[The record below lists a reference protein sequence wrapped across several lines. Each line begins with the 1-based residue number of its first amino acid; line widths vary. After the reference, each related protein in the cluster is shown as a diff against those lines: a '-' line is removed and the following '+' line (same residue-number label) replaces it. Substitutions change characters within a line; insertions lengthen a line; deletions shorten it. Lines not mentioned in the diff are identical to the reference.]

1 MFAPLSLCLPFAI
14 YFLATTRFNSKTSN
28 LFPYLSSH
36 CWSKN
41 IEHILSFIHA
51 PPSSFSFF
59 SHSLSLIRSHS
70 AYAAAAASLHSTQL
84 SQFCLFSFV
93 RLVTPSTRLPNR
105 PPFSL
110 FLVPLY
116 GCHNVRPTAGVAA
129 ATVFVCDKVLNKH
142 WLPHLDRHSCTHT
155 HTQTHGD
162 NLHHLLAV
170 KKATKVLYLFLNLS
184 LAQANWRRQLP
195 NAASIANWKQRPKL
209 CDV

>member
-1 MFAPLSLCLPFAI
+1 MLHVYFLHCILSFFFGLAFSVFAPLSLCLPFAI

-59 SHSLSLIRSHS
+59 SHSLSRFPSHC

-84 SQFCLFSFV
+84 SQFCLLSFV

-110 FLVPLY
+110 SLLSHRTVVTMYVPQ
-116 GCHNVRPTAGVAA
+116 PE
-129 ATVFVCDKVLNKH
+129 
-142 WLPHLDRHSCTHT
+142 
-155 HTQTHGD
+155 
-162 NLHHLLAV
+162 
-170 KKATKVLYLFLNLS
+170 
-184 LAQANWRRQLP
+184 
-195 NAASIANWKQRPKL
+195 
-209 CDV
+209 

>member
-59 SHSLSLIRSHS
+59 SHSLSRFPSHC

-84 SQFCLFSFV
+84 SQFCLLSFV

-110 FLVPLY
+110 FLVPPY
-116 GCHNVRPTAGVAA
+116 CCHNVRPTAGVAA

-142 WLPHLDRHSCTHT
+142 WLPHLDRHSCTLT
-155 HTQTHGD
+155 HIHGD

-170 KKATKVLYLFLNLS
+170 KKQLKFCIYFWIFL
-184 LAQANWRRQLP
+184 WHRRTGEDNCPVQH
-195 NAASIANWKQRPKL
+195 R
-209 CDV
+209 